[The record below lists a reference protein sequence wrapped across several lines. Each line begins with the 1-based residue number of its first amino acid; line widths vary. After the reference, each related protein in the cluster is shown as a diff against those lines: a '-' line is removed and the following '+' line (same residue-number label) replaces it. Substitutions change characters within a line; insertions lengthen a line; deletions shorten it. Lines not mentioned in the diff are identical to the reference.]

1 MVFLPRPNRPSIK
14 ALGTTCR
21 AFSQSLLPSPSIVA
35 ERFRYFPPTPPAT
48 HYASPWPNHALP
60 PTSLAPGLKHWNL
73 GYVVT
78 MEYKGQQEPLI
89 RTSSPAPL
97 AQDFARQQVSK
108 QQRSNYHSSSI
119 SSKVASTMV
128 SQSVNKTGLHP
139 AGVQPSKDHT
149 EIEEEL
155 HDRAHIDYD
164 RVAIVANPSVAALY
178 EDALVYESGSAIT
191 STGALSAYSG
201 AKTGRSPSD
210 KRIVEEDSSKN
221 DVWWGPVNKPM
232 TPDVRSSPFHG
243 ALADCS
249 RVLPSIPASLLQA
262 PLPRIAAHAGSALG
276 EIPHV
281 GAFRNRSLID
291 TQVWRINRERAIDY
305 LNTRNRIYVV
315 DGFAGWD
322 ERYRIRVR
330 VVCARAYH
338 ALFMRN
344 MLIRP
349 SKEELEHF
357 HPDYVIYNAGAFPAN
372 RYTAGMTSST
382 SVAINFA
389 EKEMVILGTEYA
401 GEMKKGI
408 FTVLFFEMPVKHNVL
423 TLHSSANEGQDGDV
437 TVFFGLSG
445 TGKTTLSADP
455 KRALIGDDEHCWSD
469 TGVFNIEGGCY
480 AKTIG
485 LSAEKEPDIF
495 GAIRFGAILE
505 NVVFDPSSRVVDYD
519 DDTLTENTRCA
530 YPIEYIENTKIPCI
544 SNNHPKN
551 IVLLTCDARGVL
563 PPISKLSSEQTMYHF
578 ISGYTSKMAG
588 TEQGVTEPQAT
599 FSSCFAQPFL
609 ALHPMRY
616 AKMLAEKIE
625 EHKAN
630 AWLLNTGWVG
640 AGATTGGKRC
650 PLKYTRAIL
659 DAIHSGELANVE
671 YEVYDTFGLSVPK
684 TCPNVPDELLN
695 PAKSWNGTAD
705 FKGEVEKLGKLF
717 MENFKKYED
726 EATPEVLKAGPH
738 VCCCPKH

>member
-1 MVFLPRPNRPSIK
+1 MV
-14 ALGTTCR
+14 TQT
-21 AFSQSLLPSPSIVA
+21 
-35 ERFRYFPPTPPAT
+35 
-48 HYASPWPNHALP
+48 
-60 PTSLAPGLKHWNL
+60 
-73 GYVVT
+73 
-78 MEYKGQQEPLI
+78 
-89 RTSSPAPL
+89 
-97 AQDFARQQVSK
+97 
-108 QQRSNYHSSSI
+108 
-119 SSKVASTMV
+119 
-128 SQSVNKTGLHP
+128 VNKTNLHP
-139 AGVQPSKDHT
+139 SGVAPNVEHT
-149 EIEEEL
+149 EIEEAL
-155 HDRAHIDYD
+155 HDKAHIDYD
-164 RVAIVANPSVAALY
+164 RVAIIANPSVAALY
-178 EDALVYESGSAIT
+178 EDALVYETGSAIT
-191 STGALSAYSG
+191 ASGALSAYSG

-232 TPDVRSSPFHG
+232 KTD
-243 ALADCS
+243 
-249 RVLPSIPASLLQA
+249 
-262 PLPRIAAHAGSALG
+262 
-276 EIPHV
+276 
-281 GAFRNRSLID
+281 
-291 TQVWRINRERAIDY
+291 
-305 LNTRNRIYVV
+305 
-315 DGFAGWD
+315 
-322 ERYRIRVR
+322 
-330 VVCARAYH
+330 
-338 ALFMRN
+338 
-344 MLIRP
+344 
-349 SKEELEHF
+349 EELEHF
-357 HPDYVIYNAGAFPAN
+357 KPDYTIYNAGAFPAN
-372 RYTAGMTSST
+372 RYTSGMTSST
-382 SVAINFA
+382 SVALNFA
-389 EKEMVILGTEYA
+389 DKEMVILGTEYA

-408 FTVLFFEMPVKHNVL
+408 FTVLYYEMPVKHNVL
-423 TLHSSANEGQDGDV
+423 TLHSSANEGQSGDV

-469 TGVFNIEGGCY
+469 TGIFNIEGGCY
-480 AKTIG
+480 AKCIG

-495 GAIRFGAILE
+495 GAIRFGSILE
-505 NVVFDPSSRVVDYD
+505 NVVFDPVTRQVDYD

-544 SNNHPKN
+544 SENHPSN
-551 IVLLTCDARGVL
+551 IILLTCDARGVL
-563 PPISKLSSEQTMYHF
+563 PPISKLSPEQTMYHF

-616 AKMLAEKIE
+616 AKMLAEKIK
-625 EHKAN
+625 EHNAN

-659 DAIHSGELANVE
+659 DAIHSGELAKVE
-671 YEVYDTFGLSVPK
+671 YETYETFGLSVPK

-726 EATPEVLKAGPH
+726 QATKDVIESGPH